1 MSQEMIVIVEEIF
14 NCAINK
20 SSVEVGLAKIMTVPK
35 VYVIPDYM
43 STVML
48 NCLV

>member
-1 MSQEMIVIVEEIF
+1 MVVVAEEIF
-14 NCAINK
+14 NCSINK
-20 SSVEVGLAKIMTVPK
+20 SSVEVGLTKIMTVSK
-35 VYVIPDYM
+35 VYVIPDNM